1 MTADV
6 PSTLGEIPAAA
17 IAVPAAGSPLNLPT
31 HSGQAISVIIDAT
44 GPGSFSRLWGMSLL
58 ERNVRL
64 VERLG
69 ADSRPGATC

>member
-44 GPGSFSRLWGMSLL
+44 GPRSFSRLWGMSLL
-58 ERNVRL
+58 ERNL
-64 VERLG
+64 
-69 ADSRPGATC
+69 